1 MATGKHALKAAHHSG
16 RPKQI
21 MKTITL
27 EEHFATPAYLD
38 GPGRD
43 LKDQAEKYDNARAK
57 KLLPLLT
64 DLGDKRIADM
74 DAGGIDMQIVSLTAP
89 GVEQLD
95 APESIAL
102 AADTNDFAL
111 EAIKKHP
118 TRFGAFASL
127 PTPAPDKAAQ
137 ELERRV
143 RGQKFAGALINGHSR
158 GRYLDDKF
166 FWPILECAVALDVPI
181 YLHPTKPP
189 QAVIDASFSG
199 FSPMV
204 NDLFAGPGWG
214 WHIETAVHVLRLI
227 LGGVF
232 DRFPNLQV
240 VIGHLGEGL
249 PGMFR
254 RVDAM
259 APAVTKLKR
268 PVTAYLRE
276 NIHYTFSG
284 FCFPATFLS
293 LLLELGG
300 VDQIMFSV
308 DYPYQTMPEA
318 VAFLEQ
324 LPVTQADRERIA
336 HGNAEKLFRL

>member
-1 MATGKHALKAAHHSG
+1 
-16 RPKQI
+16 

-38 GPGRD
+38 GPGRE

-64 DLGDKRIADM
+64 DLGHKRIADM
-74 DAGGIDMQIVSLTAP
+74 DAGGIDVQIVSLTAP
-89 GVEQLD
+89 GVEQLE
-95 APESIAL
+95 AAESIAL
-102 AADTNDFAL
+102 ATDANDFAAA
-111 EAIKKHP
+111 AIKKHP

-127 PTPAPDKAAQ
+127 PTPAPEKAAQ

-143 RGQKFAGALINGHSR
+143 KQQKFAGALINGHSR

-166 FWPILECAVALDVPI
+166 FWPILEAAVALDVPI

-204 NDLFAGPGWG
+204 NDMFAGPGWG
-214 WHIETAVHVLRLI
+214 WHIETAVHILRMI

-232 DRFPNLQV
+232 DHFPNLHV

-254 RVDAM
+254 RVDVM

-284 FCFPATFLS
+284 FFFPATFLS

-300 VDQIMFSV
+300 VDQLMFSV
-308 DYPYQTMPEA
+308 DYPYQTIPEGR
-318 VAFLEQ
+318 AFLEQ
-324 LPVTQADRERIA
+324 LPVTAADRERIA
-336 HGNAEKLFRL
+336 HGNAEKLFKL